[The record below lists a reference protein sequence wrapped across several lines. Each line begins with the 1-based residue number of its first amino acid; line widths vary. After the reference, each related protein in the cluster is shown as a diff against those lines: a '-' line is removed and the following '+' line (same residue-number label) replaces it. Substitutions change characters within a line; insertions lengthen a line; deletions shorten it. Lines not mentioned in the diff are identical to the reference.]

1 MKKFILNNMTM
12 VCATLAYIAGA
23 GLGITAGE
31 KDTKLQII
39 KYSMFILWLVVVRM
53 AGKNDEKR
61 KKDDHIGF

>member
-1 MKKFILNNMTM
+1 MKKFISNNMTM

-39 KYSMFILWLVVVRM
+39 KCSMLILWLVVVRL
-53 AGKNDEKR
+53 AEKNDGKR
-61 KKDDHIGF
+61 KKDDRIGF